1 MFRPLHVMTND
12 RASHGAA
19 AVLYENVLKQFA
31 DGIDR
36 DLFILPSSIHEP
48 LLVPY
53 EKISVLRN

>member
-1 MFRPLHVMTND
+1 MTND

-36 DLFILPSSIHEP
+36 DLFILPSSIHEL